1 MPSTSNYG
9 TMLGNQNN
17 ANFYVDGDVLGS
29 HLNELDDAASSR
41 SSFAD
46 IWDSTS
52 IEVSSFARRAWWNRK
67 HVIRFRQLFEGELH
81 VLVHV
86 YKQV

>member
-1 MPSTSNYG
+1 MKPFLLIVQRAALRRLLPSTSNSG

-17 ANFYVDGDVLGS
+17 ANFYVDGDALGS

-52 IEVSSFARRAWWNRK
+52 IEVSSFARKA
-67 HVIRFRQLFEGELH
+67 
-81 VLVHV
+81 
-86 YKQV
+86 